1 MPHRLATLAVALAV
15 ATSVLAQAEKKEAAA
30 PKKDE
35 PGPVTVDAET
45 IEGVGDL
52 EITARGAAEIK
63 RDELSIFGE
72 QLRYNR
78 EFGRVEG
85 DGGVRLQSGLARFF
99 GPHLEYNTLDDTGF
113 VETPRYIIEGELSA
127 HGSAE
132 RIEFL
137 GKDKYRM
144 VNGRFTTCA
153 PGREDW
159 RIEADELD
167 LNYET
172 AEGRAK
178 HPRLRFFEK
187 TILTAPFAVSFPLEN
202 SRKSGILTPY
212 YSHTT
217 LRGLEVGVPYYWNIA
232 PEHDATITPVFMTR
246 RGLQAKNEF
255 RYLDRSYRGEARFE
269 YMPNDPVMG
278 TSRQGLTLQ
287 HAQTFRPN
295 FTGQLDYN
303 RVSDNRYF
311 VDLASQVRQVSQ
323 GNLQQDGYVTYTGT
337 LGAAPYTM
345 QARVQKF
352 QTLQDPLA
360 PIVPPYHRVPQ
371 LNFSAGYNNLAGFLD
386 STVPAEFVHFTHSSL
401 VDGARTSFSP
411 TFAAPKLAPGWF
423 FTPKAGWRYAAYNL
437 QHTTP
442 DQAETPRMSVPW
454 ASLDSG
460 LIFERD
466 ARWFGENVTNTLEP
480 RLFYVYVPF
489 RNQDQIPLFDT
500 TLADFNYPQL
510 FSENRFVGGDRFG
523 DANQATLALTSRLLN
538 ATGQEALRATV
549 GQRYYFSDERV
560 GLTPTST
567 LRTSHS
573 SDMLASVGGRLF
585 RYWTFDTTTQYNR
598 QESRAERYTIATRYQ
613 PEVAKVLN
621 ASYRYSR
628 TTDPQIRQID
638 ISGQWPVRPGWYAIG
653 RYNYSLID
661 KRLLEGIAGVEY
673 NAGCWVLRAAVQRIQ
688 AAAQVA
694 STGFFIQ
701 LEFTGVGQIG
711 TDEVVTLLRRN
722 VPGYSVTN
730 PRNQDLVPPGV
741 QRPLPFQ
748 QVF

>member
-15 ATSVLAQAEKKEAAA
+15 ATSALAQGE
-30 PKKDE
+30 KKDE

-45 IEGVGDL
+45 IEGVSDL

-63 RDELSIFGE
+63 REDVTIFGE

-78 EFGRVEG
+78 EFGRAVGE
-85 DGGVRLQSGLARFF
+85 GGVRIQRDVDRFF
-99 GPHLEYNTLDDTGF
+99 GPRLEYNTLDDTGF
-113 VETPRYIIEGELSA
+113 IETPSYLIQRELTA

-144 VNGRFTTCA
+144 IKGRFTTCA

-159 RIEADELD
+159 RIEADDLELD
-167 LNYET
+167 YET
-172 AEGRAK
+172 EEGRAK
-178 HPRLRFFEK
+178 HPRLRFFDT
-187 TILTAPFAVSFPLEN
+187 TILAAPFATFPLEN
-202 SRKSGILTPY
+202 RRKSGILTPY

-217 LRGLEVGVPYYWNIA
+217 LRGFEAGVPYYWNIA

-246 RGLQAKNEF
+246 RGFQAKNEF
-255 RYLDRSYRGEARFE
+255 RYLDRAYRGEARFE
-269 YMPNDPVMG
+269 YMPSDRVLG
-278 TSRQGLTLQ
+278 TSRQGITLQ

-295 FTGQLDYN
+295 LTGQLDYN
-303 RVSDNRYF
+303 KVSDDRYF

-337 LGAAPYTM
+337 FGPAPYSM
-345 QARVQKF
+345 QARVQRF

-371 LNFSAGYNNLAGFLD
+371 LNFSTGYNNIAGFLD
-386 STVPAEFVHFTHSSL
+386 GTAPAEYVRFTHSSL
-401 VDGARTSFSP
+401 VDGSRASFSP
-411 TFAAPKLAPGWF
+411 TLAAPILSPGWF
-423 FTPKAGWRYAAYNL
+423 FTPKAGWRYAGYNL
-437 QHTTP
+437 QHTAP
-442 DQAETPRMSVPW
+442 DQAETPRLSVPW

-460 LIFERD
+460 LIFERE

-480 RLFYVYVPF
+480 RFFYVYVPY

-500 TLADFNYPQL
+500 ALADFNYPQL
-510 FSENRFVGGDRFG
+510 FTENRFSGGDRFG
-523 DANQATLALTSRLLN
+523 DANQATVALTSRLLN
-538 ATGQEALRATV
+538 ANGQEALRATV
-549 GQRYYFSDERV
+549 GQRYYFRDERV

-598 QESRAERYTIATRYQ
+598 QEARAERYTMAARYQ

-621 ASYRYSR
+621 ASYRFSR
-628 TTDPQIRQID
+628 STVPEIRQID
-638 ISGQWPVRPGWYAIG
+638 FSAQWPVRPGWYAIG
-653 RYNYSLID
+653 RYNYSIVD
-661 KRLLEGIAGVEY
+661 RRLLEGIAGLEY

-688 AAAQVA
+688 AAAQVS

-730 PRNQDLVPPGV
+730 PRDQNLVPPSL